1 MSENV
6 VYNTGKKRAI
16 IGVILTFA
24 AVILRGIANIM
35 SHTIWSGS
43 IKSRLEAT
51 EPINDFYTKIDH
63 LLLAGCDILH
73 LIGFVLF
80 VVGLVGIFI
89 GIRNKN
95 KETQT
100 EENNMTLKSITLI
113 LATIVGLSLLTGCG
127 PYKKELAEEVESHE
141 TAFVIP
147 LEVGTQENQEKLMS
161 EEYLEHRKVAA
172 KRIILGQRRRETGR
186 AWFSYEW
193 IPTERVIKVD
203 RKLVTKNWITVLD
216 SRGNYVPDKDGN
228 LQDDGFPLASQD
240 SVGFTVGIN
249 LTIMI
254 EEKEAARYLFYFR
267 EKSLDETSEEV
278 VRGFVQNALS
288 DEIGKLKLTECQM
301 QKVEIM
307 DRVKDRVRSELSQ
320 YGITLVTIGLADE
333 FQYDN
338 KEVQN
343 AIDMVYV
350 NESKI
355 RQAEQAQKE
364 QEIQNQ
370 TRLMKEKNENE
381 IALNKAKN
389 DEAIAKI
396 YEGIA
401 ETEQKRMEIKCREM
415 EAEALVEASKKW
427 NGMAPSNLLPAGSS
441 MIYPFSV
448 SGKHQIPVNQTIK

>member
-1 MSENV
+1 M
-6 VYNTGKKRAI
+6 KRFC
-16 IGVILTFA
+16 L
-24 AVILRGIANIM
+24 
-35 SHTIWSGS
+35 
-43 IKSRLEAT
+43 
-51 EPINDFYTKIDH
+51 
-63 LLLAGCDILH
+63 
-73 LIGFVLF
+73 FVLCAAF
-80 VVGLVGIFI
+80 
-89 GIRNKN
+89 
-95 KETQT
+95 
-100 EENNMTLKSITLI
+100 
-113 LATIVGLSLLTGCG
+113 LTGCG

-172 KRIILGQRRRETGR
+172 KRIILGQRQRSTGR
-186 AWFSYEW
+186 LWLEYEW

-216 SRGNYVPDKDGN
+216 ANGNYVKDKDGN

-288 DEIGKLKLTECQM
+288 DEIGKLKLTDCQM

-307 DRVKDRVRSELSQ
+307 DRVKERVRGELSQ

-370 TRLMKEKNENE
+370 TRLMKEQNENQ

-389 DEAIAKI
+389 DEEIAKI
-396 YEGIA
+396 YKGIVDVEKQRA
-401 ETEQKRMEIKCREM
+401 EVEYLRSQAAALTTA
-415 EAEALVEASKKW
+415 AEKW
-427 NGMAPSNLLPAGSS
+427 DGGTPDNLLPYGAS
-441 MIYPFSV
+441 MIYPFHTQKIPSGPLEIKEGGSTPPAGDSV
-448 SGKHQIPVNQTIK
+448 MIGEDALIQAMGK